1 MTSATPHFDAA
12 STSPVINERQKT
24 IISKSIGVTMPSM
37 TNLNLLC
44 RFTMFDLHKITSLQS
59 ALFDDSL
66 LLCKNQLFPSQIA
79 HNHLS
84 FPFLP
89 IYFQT
94 VQLHSLFLCR
104 SFPAKLKPTMAL
116 NSSSSRFQFQATTSL
131 PSFCTPIP
139 IADYRTSI
147 TLIIMCTALDRYV
160 SAWQG
165 LVLR

>member
-1 MTSATPHFDAA
+1 MTSATPHFNAA

-37 TNLNLLC
+37 ISLNLIC
-44 RFTMFDLHKITSLQS
+44 RFAMFDLHKITSLQS

-89 IYFQT
+89 I
-94 VQLHSLFLCR
+94 HSR
-104 SFPAKLKPTMAL
+104 AA
-116 NSSSSRFQFQATTSL
+116 SL
-131 PSFCTPIP
+131 PFPVSFLPSQAQANYGVKQFVFSLSIP
-139 IADYRTSI
+139 SNNIST
-147 TLIIMCTALDRYV
+147 IILHTHSNCRLQDIHYAHYYV
-160 SAWQG
+160 HCIG
-165 LVLR
+165 